1 MDLANF
7 HNNYEITNECI
18 SPLRKLQKGLHCLHE
33 RKHNIKPKYQMNVY
47 KKPKLTYNKMP
58 HFPLKNAIEKYGWN
72 NKKNITINFHVPFQY
87 ATTIETQM
95 PSKLKYW

>member
-1 MDLANF
+1 
-7 HNNYEITNECI
+7 
-18 SPLRKLQKGLHCLHE
+18 
-33 RKHNIKPKYQMNVY
+33 MNVY

-72 NKKNITINFHVPFQY
+72 NKKNITMNFHVPFQY